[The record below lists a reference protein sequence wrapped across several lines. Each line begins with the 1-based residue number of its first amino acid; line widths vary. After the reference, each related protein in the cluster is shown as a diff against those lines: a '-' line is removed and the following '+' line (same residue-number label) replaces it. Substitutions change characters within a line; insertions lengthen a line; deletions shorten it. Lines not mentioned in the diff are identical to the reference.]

1 MIDGNKI
8 GYRLFFCPIPFVVHS
23 FHQSRRNMNILHLS
37 TALSWRGGEQQLA
50 YLIEELERQGIRQS
64 VFCPKGS
71 VLESHCHK
79 HSIAVISFRKTF
91 NLDPLISWKIT
102 SITKAQGITHLHAHD
117 SPSHTF
123 AVMAAAFFSTKLP
136 IIIHRR
142 VDFPIGKNWL
152 SKWKYNHPGIAKII
166 CVSEFIRQMVLGE
179 IHQPERL
186 AVVHSGID
194 LSKFNNP
201 SNTLKNNRLRREFK
215 IPNNQFLIANIAA
228 IAPHKDY
235 ETFLETAEMLLK
247 SGLPAHFLAIGG
259 DGGEEEEIRYLIQK
273 KSLQERVLL
282 TGFRNDIPTILPEI
296 DLLLFTS
303 KTEGLGTT
311 LLDAFA
317 CKVPVVASR
326 TGGITELVEHGKTGL
341 LCKVGDVDGF
351 AWSVNSILFDNSL
364 RKQLVENSFKKVQYF
379 SKQQMAE
386 SIIKIYR
393 ETSA

>member
-1 MIDGNKI
+1 
-8 GYRLFFCPIPFVVHS
+8 
-23 FHQSRRNMNILHLS
+23 MNILHLS

-50 YLIEELERQGIRQS
+50 YLIEELGRQGIRQT

-79 HSIAVISFRKTF
+79 CSVAVVSYRKTF
-91 NLDPLISWKIT
+91 NLDPLISRKIN
-102 SITKAQGITHLHAHD
+102 SLIKAQDITHLHAHD

-123 AVMAAAFFSTKLP
+123 AVMATAFFGAKLP
-136 IIIHRR
+136 VIVHRR

-152 SKWKYNHPGIAKII
+152 SKWKYNHPSIVKII
-166 CVSEFIRQMVLGE
+166 CVSDFIRKMVLSE
-179 IHQPERL
+179 ISQPEKL
-186 AVVHSGID
+186 VVVSSGID
-194 LSKFNNP
+194 LARFNNP
-201 SNTLKNNRLRREFK
+201 SNTLKTNRLRSEFK
-215 IPNNQFLIANIAA
+215 IPNNHFLVANIAA

-235 ETFLETAEMLLK
+235 ETFLQTAEMLLK

-259 DGGEEEEIRYLIQK
+259 DGGEEEKIRYLIQK

-282 TGFRNDIPTILPEI
+282 TGFRNDIPEILPEI

-326 TGGITELVEHGKTGL
+326 TGGITELVEHGKTGF
-341 LCKVGDVDGF
+341 LCNVGDVDAF
-351 AWSVNSILFDNSL
+351 ARAAKNILFDNSL
-364 RKQLVENSFKKVQYF
+364 RKQLAENSFQKVQYF
-379 SKQQMAE
+379 SKHQMAE
-386 SIIKIYR
+386 AIIKIYR
-393 ETSA
+393 ETLA